1 MARKPTTAGW
11 RKTVAEMGPALGGIG
26 SLLVGVAAVIAL
38 LIANP
43 GGSGTPVNPDPTPS
57 PPSTAAGPT
66 GTPDGMLPTAEPSVP
81 PSTLASAPTTP
92 AFGDLLFIND
102 LEQPVRGMFV
112 GSVRGCTTQFA
123 AGYAIT
129 SANQYRACPGM
140 LGEAEAR
147 LRSVLDVRVQA
158 TVEFAPFTEEPNDTF
173 GPGDAALLCRVT
185 GQLGNG
191 DYYVAGLGPVGYW
204 SLGRFEGGVQDTLDE
219 GIRPGLETAPGE
231 ARQLRLDC
239 HGEPGG
245 ATVVRLVVDGE
256 EVASHVDLNGLPGGE
271 VGMTVTNFADLP
283 MTATFSDVAV
293 FGTD

>member
-43 GGSGTPVNPDPTPS
+43 GGSGPTASPDPTPS
-57 PPSTAAGPT
+57 LSSTAAGPT
-66 GTPDGMLPTAEPSVP
+66 GTPDGTLPTAEPSIP
-81 PSTLASAPTTP
+81 PSTVASAPTAP

-102 LEQPVRGMFV
+102 LEQPVPGMFV
-112 GSVRGCTTQFA
+112 GSVRGCTTQFE

-140 LGEAEAR
+140 LGDAEAR

-158 TVEFAPFTEEPNDTF
+158 TVEFAPFTDAPTDAY

-204 SLGRFEGGVQDTLDE
+204 SLGRFEGGEQDTLDE
-219 GIRPGLETAPGE
+219 GIRPELETAPGV
-231 ARQLRLDC
+231 ARQVRLDC
-239 HGEPGG
+239 YGAAGG
-245 ATVVRLVVDGE
+245 ATVLRLVVDGE
-256 EVASHVDLNGLPGGE
+256 EVATHTDRNGLPGGE
-271 VGMTVTNFADLP
+271 VGMTVTNFADAP
-283 MTATFSDVAV
+283 MTATFRDVAV